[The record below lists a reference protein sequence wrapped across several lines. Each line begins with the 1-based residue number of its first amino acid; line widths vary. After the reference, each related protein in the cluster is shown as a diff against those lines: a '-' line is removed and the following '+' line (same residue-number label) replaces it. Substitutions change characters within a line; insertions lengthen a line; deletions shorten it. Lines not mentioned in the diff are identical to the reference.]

1 MRLNAVFRHII
12 PSVNRSA
19 ACHSNTFSCLFQ
31 IDQILGMGLLQLSC
45 KFVSGLE
52 PLSGCLLLKCMEMMI
67 SQEKSLVLRDE
78 MVQVLKLDK
87 CKGFTTMGLQ
97 VIAQSC
103 RLSSTLICAFFVSR
117 HWVIWFTT
125 VSHQVHFSNKF
136 GIHDGNIFFSR
147 ILIGQYASCCYH
159 SETAT

>member
-12 PSVNRSA
+12 PGVNRSA
-19 ACHSNTFSCLFQ
+19 ACHSKAFSCLFQ

-87 CKGFTTMGLQ
+87 CKGFTTIGLQ
-97 VIAQSC
+97 VIAHSC
-103 RLSSTLICAFFVSR
+103 RLSSTLICAIFVSR
-117 HWVIWFTT
+117 HQVI
-125 VSHQVHFSNKF
+125 
-136 GIHDGNIFFSR
+136 
-147 ILIGQYASCCYH
+147 
-159 SETAT
+159 